1 MILPLRTVVSF
12 CLLPFSIFE
21 FDILQLWRTA
31 KCSVKD
37 KTVLGKWEDYRQ
49 QFLGCRRLITFWK
62 SAMRLTLFNFFKD
75 KRNKQRFFK
84 TSILGIWKIHD
95 SERLIIIMCW
105 YTWSFINQKPQLF
118 LKSFVLFYYNWWHFL
133 VLRFKIGRIIC
144 KWLKY

>member
-1 MILPLRTVVSF
+1 M
-12 CLLPFSIFE
+12 
-21 FDILQLWRTA
+21 
-31 KCSVKD
+31 
-37 KTVLGKWEDYRQ
+37 LGKWEDYRQ

-62 SAMRLTLFNFFKD
+62 SAMRLKYFLCSSLQNINIQFTHQDVIVTWQKTLFNFFKD